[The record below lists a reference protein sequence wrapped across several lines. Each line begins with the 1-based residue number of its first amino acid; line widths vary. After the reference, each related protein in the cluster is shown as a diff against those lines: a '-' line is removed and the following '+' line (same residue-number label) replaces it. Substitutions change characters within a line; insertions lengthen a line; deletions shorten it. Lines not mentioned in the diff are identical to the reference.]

1 MEDGCVQYIN
11 MVSYFESLFTTK
23 DIVRKKYPGGWIG
36 WINDGMSDDDDGQLT
51 RFTTMCGYHMHD
63 TIEKLIKYGFKEPE
77 ISNDNINFNDF
88 YLDVYEYND
97 YSKLDYS
104 KYKYKLPNWLK
115 ITIPKFKSIKEID
128 EQGLDLYEH
137 TCPDFSIRN
146 YN

>member
-1 MEDGCVQYIN
+1 MI
-11 MVSYFESLFTTK
+11 SHFESLFTTK
-23 DIVRKKYPGGWIG
+23 DIVRKKYPGGWVG
-36 WINDGMSDDDDGQLT
+36 WINDGMSDDDGQLT
-51 RFTTMCGYHMHD
+51 RFTTMSGHHMHN

-77 ISNDNINFNDF
+77 FFNHNIKFNDF
-88 YLDVYEYND
+88 YLDVYEYRD

-128 EQGLDLYEH
+128 EQRLDLYEH

>member
-1 MEDGCVQYIN
+1 MI
-11 MVSYFESLFTTK
+11 SHFESLFTTK
-23 DIVRKKYPGGWIG
+23 DIVRKKYPGGWVG

-51 RFTTMCGYHMHD
+51 RFTTMCGYYMHD

-128 EQGLDLYEH
+128 EKGLDIYEY
-137 TCPDFSIRN
+137 TCLKFSIRN
-146 YN
+146 NWNYNIN